1 MTEYKISIIIP
12 TFNIEKDIERAIDSL
27 INQTIGFENLEV
39 IIVDDCSTDNTKEI
53 ILSYEKEYENIKP
66 IFLENNSGSAGKPRN
81 IGIQYATS
89 KYIMFL
95 DNDDEYVNDACKILY
110 DTIKENNANIVI
122 CSKTNNIYK
131 SQQKQKINNTKISSE
146 IITQKINV
154 LKNPE
159 ILYYPYT
166 QYGGAMWCKIF
177 KKKFILKNNIKCLEK
192 LPEDLYFMHQC
203 YYLNPEI
210 IFITNRKL
218 YNHYFYRVNGE
229 TITTTSSPKFI
240 HNLFIM
246 FNKLET
252 LSQNYEN
259 TDKFFNKYVDLFF
272 NELILKIIIS
282 NASKKEKISLIKEYS
297 KNVNAFNPKMDNVL
311 YNIWYWIMKHEKFR
325 LCFQYTQLIK
335 FMINVKSKL

>member
-12 TFNIEKDIERAIDSL
+12 TFNIEKDIERAIGSL

-95 DNDDEYVNDACKILY
+95 DNDDEYVNDACEILY

-122 CSKTNNIYK
+122 GSKTNNIYK
-131 SQQKQKINNTKISSE
+131 PQQKQKINNTEISSE

-159 ILYYPYT
+159 RLYYPYT

-177 KKKFILKNNIKCLEK
+177 KKN
-192 LPEDLYFMHQC
+192 LY
-203 YYLNPEI
+203 
-210 IFITNRKL
+210 
-218 YNHYFYRVNGE
+218 
-229 TITTTSSPKFI
+229 
-240 HNLFIM
+240 
-246 FNKLET
+246 
-252 LSQNYEN
+252 
-259 TDKFFNKYVDLFF
+259 
-272 NELILKIIIS
+272 
-282 NASKKEKISLIKEYS
+282 
-297 KNVNAFNPKMDNVL
+297 
-311 YNIWYWIMKHEKFR
+311 
-325 LCFQYTQLIK
+325 
-335 FMINVKSKL
+335 